1 MNDKLK
7 LESFLGE
14 TNLYDKKEKLEKNKP
29 KSWLKSVSAFAN
41 SKGGKLLFGV
51 KEDNTIVG
59 LEEFQKD
66 SEYISETI
74 KTKVDPIPEFD
85 MEFKQINDRIILI
98 LDIYQGK
105 NTPYFVI
112 DSGSRTAFKRVG
124 NQSVVATRIDLLNLS
139 LKAEHVSFDSLE
151 FNKTID
157 DVTFKE
163 LAIEYKNRTSKTFEM
178 KDLKSFG
185 LLNENEHLTI
195 AGALFADGHQLYQ
208 SRVFCTRWNGLT
220 KANGR
225 IDALDDQE
233 FEGNI
238 IYLLKASLDFVKRNS
253 KKMWEKGPMYRIEY
267 PEYPERA
274 VQEAI
279 VNALIHRD
287 YSVVGSEVHIDIY
300 DDRLEIVSPGGMAD
314 LTFIQDVNPL
324 NVSSVR
330 RNPILA
336 DLFARMDLMERRG
349 SGLRKIIESYESEEN
364 YTNEMTP
371 EFISTETKF
380 TIILKNLNYFVQND
394 TQHSAHDAQE
404 ITPEKRRQQ
413 ILRIVKETPKISGLE
428 LSKIFS
434 VSRSTISRDLKKLQ
448 KDAQNDAHAHDV
460 QEITP
465 EKRRQQILRILEE
478 TPNISVFE
486 LSKVFS
492 VSRSTISRDLKKLQ
506 KDAQDARANDAHAH
520 DAQEITPEK
529 RRQQILKILEK
540 TPNISVLELSKI
552 FSVSRSTI
560 SRDLKKLQKDAQH
573 DAQDGANDTQNNSQ
587 NPK

>member
-51 KEDNTIVG
+51 KENNTIVG

-74 KTKVDPIPEFD
+74 KTKIDPIPEFD
-85 MEFKQINDRIILI
+85 MEFKQINNKIILI
-98 LDIYQGK
+98 LDVYQGK

-185 LLNENEHLTI
+185 LLNENGHLTI
-195 AGALFADGHQLYQ
+195 AGALFADGYQIYQ

-253 KKMWEKGPMYRIEY
+253 KKMWGKGPIYRIEY

-300 DDRLEIVSPGGMAD
+300 DDRLEIFSPGGMAD
-314 LTFIQDVNPL
+314 LTFI
-324 NVSSVR
+324 
-330 RNPILA
+330 
-336 DLFARMDLMERRG
+336 
-349 SGLRKIIESYESEEN
+349 
-364 YTNEMTP
+364 
-371 EFISTETKF
+371 
-380 TIILKNLNYFVQND
+380 
-394 TQHSAHDAQE
+394 
-404 ITPEKRRQQ
+404 
-413 ILRIVKETPKISGLE
+413 
-428 LSKIFS
+428 
-434 VSRSTISRDLKKLQ
+434 
-448 KDAQNDAHAHDV
+448 
-460 QEITP
+460 
-465 EKRRQQILRILEE
+465 
-478 TPNISVFE
+478 
-486 LSKVFS
+486 
-492 VSRSTISRDLKKLQ
+492 
-506 KDAQDARANDAHAH
+506 
-520 DAQEITPEK
+520 
-529 RRQQILKILEK
+529 
-540 TPNISVLELSKI
+540 
-552 FSVSRSTI
+552 
-560 SRDLKKLQKDAQH
+560 
-573 DAQDGANDTQNNSQ
+573 
-587 NPK
+587 

>member
-1 MNDKLK
+1 
-7 LESFLGE
+7 
-14 TNLYDKKEKLEKNKP
+14 
-29 KSWLKSVSAFAN
+29 
-41 SKGGKLLFGV
+41 
-51 KEDNTIVG
+51 
-59 LEEFQKD
+59 
-66 SEYISETI
+66 
-74 KTKVDPIPEFD
+74 
-85 MEFKQINDRIILI
+85 MEFKQISNKIILI

-139 LKAEHVSFDSLE
+139 LKAEHISFDSLE

-163 LAIEYKNRTSKTFEM
+163 LEIEYKNRTSKTFEN

-185 LLNENEHLTI
+185 LLNENKHLTI

-253 KKMWEKGPMYRIEY
+253 KKMWGKGPIYRIEY

-364 YTNEMTP
+364 FTNEMTP

-380 TIILKNLNYFVQND
+380 TIILKNLNYSVQK
-394 TQHSAHDAQE
+394 DAQVDTNSQGDAHKM
-404 ITPEKRRQQ
+404 TPKERRQEIIK
-413 ILRIVKETPKISGLE
+413 ILEENPEISTLE

-434 VSRSTISRDLKKLQ
+434 VSRSTISRDLRKLQ
-448 KDAQNDAHAHDV
+448 RVAQGDAQDNAKKDAHAQGDAHKMTPKERR
-460 QEITP
+460 QEII
-465 EKRRQQILRILEE
+465 KILEE
-478 TPNISVFE
+478 NPEIS
-486 LSKVFS
+486 
-492 VSRSTISRDLKKLQ
+492 T
-506 KDAQDARANDAHAH
+506 
-520 DAQEITPEK
+520 
-529 RRQQILKILEK
+529 
-540 TPNISVLELSKI
+540 LELSKI

-560 SRDLKKLQKDAQH
+560 SRDLRKLQRVAQGDAQDDAQKDAH
-573 DAQDGANDTQNNSQ
+573 AQNDTQ
-587 NPK
+587 K